1 MAPLPQV
8 HAERGST
15 AVPSFGDDDP
25 VLSALR
31 RYRDAAGSTFHPLSE
46 VEEPDEV
53 AVDSSS
59 SRFVVA
65 KTPAFASDTPK
76 NRPTITEN
84 FSNFE
89 EDFRHVVCGLA
100 SMDMG
105 ELLPSWLGWI
115 NPWLEPTEPDLCGA
129 VPQRGHFRST
139 SSAAWSDASFG
150 SAASPRETK
159 EEGFIDCMASAERGP
174 APVAFSPPPSQ
185 ACRTRLPGAGRRRD
199 DGAKALEAIRELPHG
214 LRSSTFDELLIP
226 DLDAAQAWP
235 PLPDFSKGIELG
247 ATFADFCEGWGIGK
261 VCEATISGT
270 SGGRSSDM
278 LIVELRLNAE
288 LNAAQLRRLGASLR
302 RSTSLPQRNDLA
314 CALGAVAAG
323 DGPGVWIAWE
333 RPAGSSDISPL
344 PTELLQP
351 RGMDW
356 RLKVARHLC
365 LTMAALHRS
374 GQEHGSLAPRN
385 VLVNKDGEVT
395 LMERGL
401 VNALLEVEALHE
413 HDLLG
418 ALGLAFARY
427 LPPEGWHVP
436 RSAGVAADIF
446 ALGLVLLE
454 VLDAASIPNPECKS
468 LQQLSA
474 KMLPK
479 RGRWQPQ
486 VKRGLYD
493 ELPQK
498 TRHII
503 ESCFNPDPEQRPGA
517 EELLFSLAAPKED
530 ADASPYIKEPSSMLL
545 SNMSDGMKSGSTGT
559 GSARSQD
566 LEMDLGADLPEEPI
580 VKTMTQAPRHVSW
593 PAARVVP
600 GVMET
605 LSSAAG
611 MGVWNPVASPGA
623 RAFSADDVDLLKP
636 LPPPPPQ
643 PQVKHLPP
651 PMPRGEISP
660 RSPGPPL
667 PPPPPAM
674 ERKEMRAPEPASSES
689 DPPSSDESNSRPPSP
704 PRVPLVEAQQA
715 SLADCRSSGH
725 RPWQAFNASW
735 RL

>member
-1 MAPLPQV
+1 MGAFCQVRAALIFHCTVALAAVSSTGEHPGWRFMAPLPQV
-8 HAERGST
+8 HAERGSA

-53 AVDSSS
+53 AIDSSS

-65 KTPAFASDTPK
+65 KTPAFASDNPK

-100 SMDMG
+100 SMDLG
-105 ELLPSWLGWI
+105 ELLPSWLGWM

-150 SAASPRETK
+150 SAASPRVETK
-159 EEGFIDCMASAERGP
+159 EEGSSDCTASAAERGP
-174 APVAFSPPPSQ
+174 APVAFSPPASQ
-185 ACRTRLPGAGRRRD
+185 VCRTRLPGAGRRRD
-199 DGAKALEAIRELPHG
+199 DAVKALEAIRELPHG

-226 DLDAAQAWP
+226 DLDAVQAWP
-235 PLPDFSKGIELG
+235 PLPDFSKGIEVG

-270 SGGRSSDM
+270 ASGHSRSSTDM
-278 LIVELRLNAE
+278 LIVQLRLNAE

-314 CALGAVAAG
+314 CALGAGTAG
-323 DGPGVWIAWE
+323 KAQLMKSSDAMAQVWIAWE
-333 RPAGSSDISPL
+333 RPAGNSDISPL

-351 RGMDW
+351 KGMDW

-385 VLVNKDGEVT
+385 VLVNKDGEIT

-517 EELLFSLAAPKED
+517 EELGMESMLLFSLAAPKED
-530 ADASPYIKEPSSMLL
+530 ADASPYIKDPSSML

-593 PAARVVP
+593 PAGLVPVP
-600 GVMET
+600 GSEVMER
-605 LSSAAG
+605 LSSGAG
-611 MGVWNPVASPGA
+611 AWNPVASPGA

-636 LPPPPPQ
+636 L
-643 PQVKHLPP
+643 
-651 PMPRGEISP
+651 R
-660 RSPGPPL
+660 
-667 PPPPPAM
+667 
-674 ERKEMRAPEPASSES
+674 
-689 DPPSSDESNSRPPSP
+689 
-704 PRVPLVEAQQA
+704 
-715 SLADCRSSGH
+715 
-725 RPWQAFNASW
+725 
-735 RL
+735 

>member
-8 HAERGST
+8 HAERGS
-15 AVPSFGDDDP
+15 AAQSFGDDDP

-59 SRFVVA
+59 SRFIVA

-84 FSNFE
+84 FSHLE

-100 SMDMG
+100 SMDLG
-105 ELLPSWLGWI
+105 EILPSWLGWI

-129 VPQRGHFRST
+129 VPQRGHFRSS

-150 SAASPRETK
+150 SAASHRVETK
-159 EEGFIDCMASAERGP
+159 EEGSIDCTASAERGP
-174 APVAFSPPPSQ
+174 APVAFSPPASQ
-185 ACRTRLPGAGRRRD
+185 VCRTRLSGAGRRRD
-199 DGAKALEAIRELPHG
+199 DGAALEAIRELPHG

-247 ATFADFCEGWGIGK
+247 AIFADFCEGWGIGK

-270 SGGRSSDM
+270 GGSSTM
-278 LIVELRLNAE
+278 LIVQLRLNAE
-288 LNAAQLRRLGASLR
+288 LTAAQLRRLGASLR
-302 RSTSLPQRNDLA
+302 RSTSSPQRNDLA

-333 RPAGSSDISPL
+333 RPVGSSDISPL

-351 RGMDW
+351 KGMDW

-365 LTMAALHRS
+365 LTVAALHRS

-395 LMERGL
+395 LMERGM

-486 VKRGLYD
+486 VKHGLYD

-517 EELLFSLAAPKED
+517 EELLFSLAAPKD

-545 SNMSDGMKSGSTGT
+545 SSMSDGMKSGSTGT

-593 PAARVVP
+593 PAGLPVP
-600 GVMET
+600 GEVMET
-605 LSSAAG
+605 LSSA
-611 MGVWNPVASPGA
+611 GVWNPAASPA

-651 PMPRGEISP
+651 PLPRGEISP

-674 ERKEMRAPEPASSES
+674 ERKEMRAPEPASES

-704 PRVPLVEAQQA
+704 PRVPLVEAPQE
-715 SLADCRSSGH
+715 SLADCRSGH
-725 RPWQAFNASW
+725 RPWQVFNSSW